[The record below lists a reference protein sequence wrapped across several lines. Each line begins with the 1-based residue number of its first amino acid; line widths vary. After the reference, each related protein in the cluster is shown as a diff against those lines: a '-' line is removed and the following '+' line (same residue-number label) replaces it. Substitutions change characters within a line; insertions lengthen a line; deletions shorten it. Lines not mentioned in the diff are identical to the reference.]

1 MDERLVNAVL
11 PLLHMQRSTGKAATL
26 EDCIEEAR
34 EWSTR
39 ADLVILLVRQELPL
53 ARRDRTGLYGH
64 LVVGVLTSHN
74 GAIYS
79 DDDEA
84 LEALNL
90 VAEALGQRLTVQLIE
105 R

>member
-11 PLLHMQRSTGKAATL
+11 PLLHMQRSTRKTATF
-26 EDCIEEAR
+26 EECFEQAE
-34 EWSTR
+34 EWGAR

-53 ARRDRTGLYGH
+53 RKHDRTGLYGH
-64 LVVGVLTSHN
+64 LVVNVLTSHN
-74 GAIYS
+74 GGIYS
-79 DDDEA
+79 DDAEA

-90 VAEALGQRLTVQLIE
+90 LAEALGQSLTVQVIE